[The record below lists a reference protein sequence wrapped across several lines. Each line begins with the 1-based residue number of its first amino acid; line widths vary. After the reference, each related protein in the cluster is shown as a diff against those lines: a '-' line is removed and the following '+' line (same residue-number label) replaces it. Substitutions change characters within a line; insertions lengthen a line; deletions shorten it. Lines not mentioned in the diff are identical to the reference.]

1 MIVTLMKKKFV
12 DELHWITEEEM
23 LDMTALAES
32 APGAIA
38 VNAAILVGWQVEGLL
53 GMITAVVGTILPP
66 MVILSIISY
75 FYNVFAANVYVALV
89 LKGMQAGVAAV
100 ILDVVCS
107 MGGKVIALAFGGIP
121 VFDGSSVCGQLHFW
135 RQCGAYHS
143 GRSVV
148 WGCARCAGPQKD
160 GVRMIYL
167 QLYLSF
173 LQVGLFSVGGGYAAM
188 PLIRSQVVELHPW
201 MTLQEFTNL
210 ITIAEMTPGPIAVNC
225 ATFVGLRIAQL
236 PGAVIATLG
245 CITPALVLVSLLAW
259 CYRRWRDLSVLQS
272 VLACLRPA
280 VVALIL
286 GAGLSILGIVVFPN
300 GILGLGSIDWIG
312 TGSFFAAFILLRKY
326 KWNPILTMCLCGAA
340 GLGLHLLAG
349 TVG

>member
-1 MIVTLMKKKFV
+1 M
-12 DELHWITEEEM
+12 
-23 LDMTALAES
+23 
-32 APGAIA
+32 
-38 VNAAILVGWQVEGLL
+38 
-53 GMITAVVGTILPP
+53 
-66 MVILSIISY
+66 
-75 FYNVFAANVYVALV
+75 
-89 LKGMQAGVAAV
+89 
-100 ILDVVCS
+100 
-107 MGGKVIALAFGGIP
+107 
-121 VFDGSSVCGQLHFW
+121 
-135 RQCGAYHS
+135 
-143 GRSVV
+143 
-148 WGCARCAGPQKD
+148 
-160 GVRMIYL
+160 RMIYL

-236 PGAVIATLG
+236 PGAV
-245 CITPALVLVSLLAW
+245 
-259 CYRRWRDLSVLQS
+259 
-272 VLACLRPA
+272 
-280 VVALIL
+280 
-286 GAGLSILGIVVFPN
+286 LGIVVFPN

-349 TVG
+349 TAG